1 MNGTLVACMG
11 SRCEVYAASPVL
23 DQVKGLLSQPHGWA
37 LAADIADAQC
47 EPIAV
52 SDLELDENSDHDFQ
66 RMSAEGLMPW
76 IVTHA
81 EAGFCAAHALDF
93 RAATSHWCRAGE
105 RVVRPVEDVARV
117 FLPRL
122 LPRRTDDDGITEE
135 VATSTPRYR
144 KFWGL
149 RPPPADVDSVI
160 ASALR
165 DDGAGTTRASR
176 RSVAPIAGDVGPEL
190 RTFAALLRSAKKH
203 LSRYLSNHRAITL
216 CQGPSS
222 PGEPPFDQSRSVRTY
237 SKELDT
243 VVLGLWAECGEL
255 NELEQALV
263 TGEHAAC
270 VHVLKDACVRNKR
283 WHALALLSDKNG
295 QKPRGEKDETAAAET
310 WRSLALGHLVEGVDT
325 DGEGAVAGRGAQ
337 RYVYF

>member
-122 LPRRTDDDGITEE
+122 LPRGTDDDGKVTEGD
-135 VATSTPRYR
+135 ATSTPARR
-144 KFWGL
+144 FWGL
-149 RPPPADVDSVI
+149 RPPPTDVDSVI

-176 RSVAPIAGDVGPEL
+176 RSIAPIAGDVGPEL
-190 RTFAALLRSAKKH
+190 RTFATLLRSAKKH
-203 LSRYLSNHRAITL
+203 LSRYLSNHRAIKL
-216 CQGPSS
+216 CEGPSS
-222 PGEPPFDQSRSVRTY
+222 PGEPPFDQSQSVHTY

-255 NELEQALV
+255 NALEQVLV

-270 VHVLKDACVRNKR
+270 VHVLKVSFYFNVSRMGNYTDAPCVLCKGCVRSKQTMARAGAFARQKR
-283 WHALALLSDKNG
+283 PK
-295 QKPRGEKDETAAAET
+295 AA
-310 WRSLALGHLVEGVDT
+310 R
-325 DGEGAVAGRGAQ
+325 
-337 RYVYF
+337 

>member
-23 DQVKGLLSQPHGWA
+23 AQVKGLLSQPHGWA

-52 SDLELDENSDHDFQ
+52 TDLDVGIDADPDFQ

-122 LPRRTDDDGITEE
+122 LPRGVDETGINEE
-135 VATSTPRYR
+135 VATPARR
-144 KFWGL
+144 FWGL

-176 RSVAPIAGDVGPEL
+176 RSIAPIAGDVGPEL
-190 RTFAALLRSAKKH
+190 TAFAALLRSAKKH
-203 LSRYLSNHRAITL
+203 LSRYLSNHRAIKL
-216 CQGPSS
+216 CEGPSS
-222 PGEPPFDQSRSVRTY
+222 PGEPPFDQSHSVRSY

-283 WHALALLSDKNG
+283 WHALALLYDKNG
-295 QKPRGEKDETAAAET
+295 QKPRGESDETAAAET

-337 RYVYF
+337 RYVYFKS

>member
-11 SRCEVYAASPVL
+11 SRCEVYAASPVI

-52 SDLELDENSDHDFQ
+52 TDLELDENSDHDFKK
-66 RMSAEGLMPW
+66 MSAEGLMPW

-122 LPRRTDDDGITEE
+122 LPRTDGTDGINEE
-135 VATSTPRYR
+135 VATCARR
-144 KFWGL
+144 FWGL

-176 RSVAPIAGDVGPEL
+176 RSIAPIAGDVGPEL

-270 VHVLKDACVRNKR
+270 VHVLKV
-283 WHALALLSDKNG
+283 SF
-295 QKPRGEKDETAAAET
+295 
-310 WRSLALGHLVEGVDT
+310 
-325 DGEGAVAGRGAQ
+325 
-337 RYVYF
+337 YFNVSRMGN

>member
-11 SRCEVYAASPVL
+11 SRCEVYAASPVI

-52 SDLELDENSDHDFQ
+52 TDLDVGIDADPDFQ

-122 LPRRTDDDGITEE
+122 LPRTDGTDGINEE
-135 VATSTPRYR
+135 VATCARR
-144 KFWGL
+144 FWGL

-176 RSVAPIAGDVGPEL
+176 RSIAPIAGDVGPEL

-255 NELEQALV
+255 NDLEQALV
-263 TGEHAAC
+263 TGDHAAC
-270 VHVLKDACVRNKR
+270 VHVLKVSFYFNVSRMGNLTDDAPCVLFKGCVRSKQTMAR
-283 WHALALLSDKNG
+283 A
-295 QKPRGEKDETAAAET
+295 
-310 WRSLALGHLVEGVDT
+310 
-325 DGEGAVAGRGAQ
+325 GAFV
-337 RYVYF
+337 

>member
-11 SRCEVYAASPVL
+11 SRCEVYVASPVL

-52 SDLELDENSDHDFQ
+52 NDLELDPDNSDHDFKK
-66 RMSAEGLMPW
+66 MSAEGLMPW

-122 LPRRTDDDGITEE
+122 LPRRTDDDGKVTET
-135 VATSTPRYR
+135 ASTSLTPAR

-203 LSRYLSNHRAITL
+203 LSRYLSNHRAIKL
-216 CQGPSS
+216 CSGPSS
-222 PGEPPFDQSRSVRTY
+222 PGEPPFDQSRSVPAY

-255 NELEQALV
+255 NELEQVLV
-263 TGEHAAC
+263 TGDHAAC
-270 VHVLKDACVRNKR
+270 VHVLKV
-283 WHALALLSDKNG
+283 SF
-295 QKPRGEKDETAAAET
+295 
-310 WRSLALGHLVEGVDT
+310 
-325 DGEGAVAGRGAQ
+325 
-337 RYVYF
+337 YFNFSRMGN

>member
-122 LPRRTDDDGITEE
+122 LPRGTDDDGKVTEGD
-135 VATSTPRYR
+135 ATSTP
-144 KFWGL
+144 
-149 RPPPADVDSVI
+149 A
-160 ASALR
+160 
-165 DDGAGTTRASR
+165 R
-176 RSVAPIAGDVGPEL
+176 R
-190 RTFAALLRSAKKH
+190 F
-203 LSRYLSNHRAITL
+203 
-216 CQGPSS
+216 
-222 PGEPPFDQSRSVRTY
+222 
-237 SKELDT
+237 
-243 VVLGLWAECGEL
+243 
-255 NELEQALV
+255 
-263 TGEHAAC
+263 
-270 VHVLKDACVRNKR
+270 
-283 WHALALLSDKNG
+283 
-295 QKPRGEKDETAAAET
+295 
-310 WRSLALGHLVEGVDT
+310 
-325 DGEGAVAGRGAQ
+325 
-337 RYVYF
+337 

>member
-47 EPIAV
+47 EPVAV
-52 SDLELDENSDHDFQ
+52 SDLDVDENSDPDFQ
-66 RMSAEGLMPW
+66 RIMSAEGLMPW

-144 KFWGL
+144 RFWGL

-176 RSVAPIAGDVGPEL
+176 RSIAPIAGDVGPEL
-190 RTFAALLRSAKKH
+190 TAFAALLRSAKKH

-222 PGEPPFDQSRSVRTY
+222 PGEPPFDQSRSVPAY

-255 NELEQALV
+255 NELEQVLA
-263 TGEHAAC
+263 TGTHAAC
-270 VHVLKDACVRNKR
+270 VHVLKV
-283 WHALALLSDKNG
+283 SF
-295 QKPRGEKDETAAAET
+295 
-310 WRSLALGHLVEGVDT
+310 
-325 DGEGAVAGRGAQ
+325 
-337 RYVYF
+337 YFNVSRMGN